1 MTEPTGKRGLFAELI
16 HPEGRLLPRI
26 SGVFRLDPRVYSE
39 IADDPG
45 AIPQAFAVVIA
56 TSIVVG
62 LGQLSLAGTFIGM
75 AWTIAMWL
83 LIAGLIWGAG
93 AVAVGERSHYAPLL
107 RCLGFAYAWFVLFI
121 GFELP
126 LVGGLFGAAAFGLC
140 LVSNVLAVRQVMGI
154 STIHAVAICAAAL
167 GIPPLLLWGIFSGPS

>member
-1 MTEPTGKRGLFAELI
+1 MNEPTGKPGLFAELI

-26 SGVFRLDPRVYSE
+26 SCVFRLDPSVYSE
-39 IADDPG
+39 LADDPG

-56 TSIVVG
+56 TSVVVG
-62 LGQLSLAGTFIGM
+62 IGQLSLAGIFIGM

-107 RCLGFAYAWFVLFI
+107 RCLGFSYAWFVLFI
-121 GFELP
+121 GYELP
-126 LVGGLFGAAAFGLC
+126 FVGGLFGLAALGLC
-140 LVSNVLAVRQVMGI
+140 LASNVLAVRQVMEI
-154 STIHAVAICAAAL
+154 STAQATAICAAAL
-167 GIPPLLLWGIFSGPS
+167 GIPLVLLWGIFS